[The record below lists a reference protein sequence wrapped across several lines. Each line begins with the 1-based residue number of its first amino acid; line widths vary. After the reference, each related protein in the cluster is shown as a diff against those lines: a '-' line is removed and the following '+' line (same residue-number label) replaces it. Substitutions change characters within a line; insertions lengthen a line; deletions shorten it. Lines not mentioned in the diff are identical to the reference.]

1 MGKLEKVMY
10 ILGFIAVLLILSF
23 ITFIVIMAWK
33 LDRYDKCYDN
43 NFELSYCEK
52 YKDF

>member
-1 MGKLEKVMY
+1 MEKLLETIIYITMLIVVVM
-10 ILGFIAVLLILSF
+10 ICCFIIMVIKLIRF
-23 ITFIVIMAWK
+23 
-33 LDRYDKCYDN
+33 DKCNKN